1 MFRRD
6 CYMINKHNLDCILR
20 GRPVATAKIRGS
32 SEYPD
37 IVGMA
42 EFYQTEM
49 GTLVVTEVSGLP
61 QNDDACMSPVFGYHI
76 HSGQFC
82 TGNSEDAFADTK
94 GHYSIDNCMHP
105 YHTGDMPPL
114 FGNQGYA
121 FSIFLSDR
129 FNVYDI
135 LGRTVVIHL
144 HSDDFHTQPSGNSG
158 MKIACG
164 MINYNGL
171 N

>member
-6 CYMINKHNLDCILR
+6 CYMINKQNLDCILR
-20 GRPVATAKIRGS
+20 GRPVATAKIR
-32 SEYPD
+32 
-37 IVGMA
+37 
-42 EFYQTEM
+42 
-49 GTLVVTEVSGLP
+49 
-61 QNDDACMSPVFGYHI
+61 
-76 HSGQFC
+76 
-82 TGNSEDAFADTK
+82 GNSEDAFADTK

-144 HSDDFHTQPSGNSG
+144 HPDDFHTQPSGNSG

-164 MINYNGL
+164 IINYNGL

>member
-6 CYMINKHNLDCILR
+6 CYMINKQNLDCILR

-76 HSGQFC
+76 HSGQLC
-82 TGNSEDAFADTK
+82 AGNSDD
-94 GHYSIDNCMHP
+94 
-105 YHTGDMPPL
+105 
-114 FGNQGYA
+114 A

-144 HSDDFHTQPSGNSG
+144 HPDDFHTQPSGNSG